1 MGWDEMGWNEMGW
14 DGMEWDRMGLGWDGM
29 GWEGKGQNNSPSKG
43 YLSFH
48 RVDNQKCV
56 SYPTEWDSHS

>member
-14 DGMEWDRMGLGWDGM
+14 DGMGQDGVRMGWDGN
-29 GWEGKGQNNSPSKG
+29 GQNNSPSKG

-48 RVDNQKCV
+48 RVDNQKCG

>member
-1 MGWDEMGWNEMGW
+1 MGWD
-14 DGMEWDRMGLGWDGM
+14 
-29 GWEGKGQNNSPSKG
+29 GKGQNNSPSKG

>member
-1 MGWDEMGWNEMGW
+1 MGW
-14 DGMEWDRMGLGWDGM
+14 DGVRMGWDGT
-29 GWEGKGQNNSPSKG
+29 GQDNSPLKG
-43 YLSFH
+43 YLPFH

>member
-14 DGMEWDRMGLGWDGM
+14 DGMGQDGVRMGWD
-29 GWEGKGQNNSPSKG
+29 GKGQNNSPSKG